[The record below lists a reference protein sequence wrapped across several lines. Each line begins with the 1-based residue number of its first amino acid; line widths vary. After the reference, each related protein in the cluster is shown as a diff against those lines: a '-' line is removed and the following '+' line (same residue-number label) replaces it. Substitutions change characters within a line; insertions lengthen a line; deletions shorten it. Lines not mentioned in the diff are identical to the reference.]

1 MQRPKPFVL
10 TIMDGWGSNPSR
22 AYNAVAMART
32 PHFDRLWQSCPHTLI
47 RTDGPFVGLPEGQ
60 MGNSEVGHLN
70 IGSGR
75 IIQMDVTR
83 LDDLVA
89 SGEIFSSPVLKQA
102 MAHARSRRLHLMGL
116 LSPGGV
122 HSHTRHLYALL
133 EMAKREGVRE
143 VFVHVITDGRDK
155 PPESG
160 AGYVGDLVAK
170 MRELGVGR
178 IASLT
183 GRYYA
188 MDRDQRWER
197 IEKAFRAMVLAEG
210 PKASDPVQAL
220 QSSYAAGVTD
230 EFVEPV
236 VFTGDDREPLARI
249 EDHDAVIFFNYR
261 ADRARQLT
269 RALND
274 PVLERP
280 ARADAPNGLHFITM
294 TKYKST
300 WSYPHVLEP
309 QQPENVL
316 ARVSGQMGW
325 RNLRVAETE
334 KYPHV
339 TYFFNGGREKPFTG
353 EEREMVPSPRVATYD
368 LRPEMSAAGVCDI
381 VVKAIEQGAFD
392 WIVVNFANADMVGH
406 TGNLAAAIQ
415 AVETVDHCIGRIDQA
430 LRTKNGAWIITADHG
445 NADLMV
451 DPETGLPHTY
461 HTTFPV
467 PLILVSD
474 FDGKLRDNGSLRD
487 IVPTLLA
494 VLGAEKPSEMTGGD
508 LRILAAR

>member
-1 MQRPKPFVL
+1 
-10 TIMDGWGSNPSR
+10 MDGWGSNPSR

-170 MRELGVGR
+170 MRTLGVGR

-236 VFTGDDREPLARI
+236 VFAGDDREPLARI

-280 ARADAPNGLHFITM
+280 ARADAPNGLHFVTM

-406 TGNLAAAIQ
+406 TGNLAAAIR

-445 NADLMV
+445 NADLML

-494 VLGAEKPSEMTGGD
+494 VLGVEKPPEMTGGD
-508 LRILAAR
+508 LRILDAR

>member
-32 PHFDRLWQSCPHTLI
+32 PNVDRLWQSCPHTLI

-83 LDDLVA
+83 IDDLVV
-89 SGEIFSSPVLKQA
+89 SGAIFSSPVLKQA

-122 HSHTRHLYALL
+122 HAHTRHLYALL

-220 QSSYAAGVTD
+220 QSSYAAGLTD
-230 EFVEPV
+230 EFVEPL
-236 VFTGDDREPLARI
+236 VFTGDDRDPLARI

-274 PVLERP
+274 PLLERP
-280 ARADAPNGLHFITM
+280 ARADAPNGLHFVTM
-294 TKYKST
+294 TKYEST
-300 WSYPHVLEP
+300 WSYPCVLEP

-339 TYFFNGGREKPFTG
+339 TYFFNGGHEKPFAG

-381 VVKAIEQGAFD
+381 VVKAIEQGGFD

-467 PLILVSD
+467 PLILVSE
-474 FDGKLRDNGSLRD
+474 FDGKLREDGSLRD

-494 VLGAEKPSEMTGGD
+494 VLGAGTPSEMTGGD

>member
-22 AYNAVAMART
+22 AYNAVAMAQT
-32 PHFDRLWQSCPHTLI
+32 PHFDRLWQRCPHTLI
-47 RTDGPFVGLPEGQ
+47 RTDSAFVGLPEGQ

-102 MAHARSRRLHLMGL
+102 MAHARSRRLHLVGL

-122 HSHTRHLYALL
+122 HAHTRHLYALL
-133 EMAKREGVRE
+133 EMAKREDVRE

-155 PPESG
+155 PPQSG

-178 IASLT
+178 IASLS

-210 PKASDPVQAL
+210 PRASDPVQAL

-236 VFTGDDREPLARI
+236 VFTGADREPLARI

-274 PVLERP
+274 PLLERP
-280 ARADAPNGLHFITM
+280 ARADAPNGLHFVTM
-294 TKYKST
+294 TKYEST
-300 WSYPHVLEP
+300 WSYPRVLEP

-339 TYFFNGGREKPFTG
+339 TYFFNGGHEKPFSG

-430 LRTKNGAWIITADHG
+430 LRNKNGAWIITADHG
-445 NADLMV
+445 NADLML

-467 PLILVSD
+467 PLILVSE
-474 FDGKLRDNGSLRD
+474 FDGELRDNGSLRD

-508 LRILAAR
+508 LRILAAS

>member
-1 MQRPKPFVL
+1 
-10 TIMDGWGSNPSR
+10 MDGWGSNPSR

-32 PHFDRLWQSCPHTLI
+32 PNVDRLWQSCPHTLI

-83 LDDLVA
+83 IDDLVV
-89 SGEIFSSPVLKQA
+89 SGAIFSSPVLKQA

-122 HSHTRHLYALL
+122 HAHTRHLYALL

-220 QSSYAAGVTD
+220 QSSYAAGLTD
-230 EFVEPV
+230 EFVEPL
-236 VFTGDDREPLARI
+236 VFTGDDRDPLARI

-274 PVLERP
+274 PLLERP
-280 ARADAPNGLHFITM
+280 ARADAPNGLHFVTM
-294 TKYKST
+294 TKYEST
-300 WSYPHVLEP
+300 WSYPCVLEP

-339 TYFFNGGREKPFTG
+339 TYFFNGGHEKPFAG

-381 VVKAIEQGAFD
+381 VVKAIEQGGFD

-430 LRTKNGAWIITADHG
+430 LHTKNGAWIITADHG

-467 PLILVSD
+467 PLILVSE
-474 FDGKLRDNGSLRD
+474 FDGKLREDGSLRD

-494 VLGAEKPSEMTGGD
+494 VLGAGTPSEMTGGD